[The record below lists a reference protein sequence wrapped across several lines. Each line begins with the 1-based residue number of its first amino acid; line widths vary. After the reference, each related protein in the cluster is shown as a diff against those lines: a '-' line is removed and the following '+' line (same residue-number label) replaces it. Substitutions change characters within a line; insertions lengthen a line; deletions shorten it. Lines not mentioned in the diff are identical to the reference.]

1 MYDETIDATTHHRMR
16 PGKLFTG
23 FVITTRVNALLFN
36 FRLIV
41 FPEDPHL
48 KYSRKPGSGS
58 IEETT
63 TAEAN
68 SGERSNKLR
77 LSQKSSRAHAD
88 LTLDSLSS
96 ELSGIHLGSP
106 YHAANVAQ
114 SPFTEIGERPC

>member
-1 MYDETIDATTHHRMR
+1 MYDETIDATHRMR

-68 SGERSNKLR
+68 SGERISY
-77 LSQKSSRAHAD
+77 
-88 LTLDSLSS
+88 
-96 ELSGIHLGSP
+96 G
-106 YHAANVAQ
+106 
-114 SPFTEIGERPC
+114 